1 MTLGDVMSGEHRP
14 QLVEAVVRDAAW
26 GRGGD
31 TAVACKFRNT
41 KLLELRFRAVLDED
55 GTRQIALARA

>member
-1 MTLGDVMSGEHRP
+1 MTTTRRGGGEGCGLGD
-14 QLVEAVVRDAAW
+14 
-26 GRGGD
+26 GGGG
-31 TAVACKFRNT
+31 TAVACNFRNT

>member
-1 MTLGDVMSGEHRP
+1 MTTTRRGGGEGCGLGE
-14 QLVEAVVRDAAW
+14 
-26 GRGGD
+26 GGD